1 MKPTTP
7 LTPTAKVRRQWPF
20 LVSVDASGRVTQ
32 TLPVKTSKPAPKPD
46 NLPEALF

>member
-7 LTPTAKVRRQWPF
+7 LTPTAKVRRNWPF
-20 LVSVDASGRVTQ
+20 MVSVDQSGRVTQ
-32 TLPVKTSKPAPKPD
+32 TLPIKKTKPAPKPD